1 MLYQRCLFC
10 LGTFA
15 SNLPKCRQHL
25 QNLKSKNHGFI
36 FIWSENY
43 GNKVAWIGNY
53 GNKVVWIGNYG
64 NKVVYVVD
72 RFITDII
79 KSKSIVWEVTIEK
92 GRG

>member
-1 MLYQRCLFC
+1 MLYRRCLFC

-15 SNLPKCRQHL
+15 SNLPECRQHL
-25 QNLKSKNHGFI
+25 QNLQGKNHGFI

-43 GNKVAWIGNY
+43 GNKV
-53 GNKVVWIGNYG
+53 VWIKNYR

-79 KSKSIVWEVTIEK
+79 KSKSIVREVTIEK